1 MTSRSGWTRWI
12 RWWPRRATA
21 RPEPD
26 FADLGTAFGLD
37 MSLENAGQPSN
48 GLHSTRTGVLA
59 SYAPSASRAGKGH

>member
-12 RWWPRRATA
+12 RWWPRRASA

-37 MSLENAGQPSN
+37 MSLENAGHLSSCM
-48 GLHSTRTGVLA
+48 HSTRPEVLA
-59 SYAPSASRAGKGH
+59 SHAPSAARAGKGH